1 MKEAIGHLLN
11 PSTLEPNLGL
21 YLGTL
26 GIDNSRE
33 YKTSFLSSWKRI
45 DSVLV
50 DLITEELIVDLRI
63 FRGPGACKA
72 LVNLWFLETGKFRTL
87 EWDGKAGKEF
97 LTRGTFRNGYWSF
110 TQGNQRFNFRLDDTI
125 QQGYTHSSVLTS
137 DLNLQLDA
145 LVSTLEKVNRPIS
158 SLETSGKD
166 WIFRL
171 LSPDLPVRGQLSLN
185 ETVLNLESSERLS
198 YSVTSGFSDRSF
210 QPESRIYGNGAGKN
224 VFRIN
229 LHKQTGILLWRN
241 GVPTPLETA
250 TFQKESLSY
259 VLRDPSEQIELVVTP
274 IRTTQQIIPGFFG
287 KKNPMERV
295 EGIVS
300 GKIRF
305 GNKKETVK
313 KGLAILEIER
323 ETHT

>member
-33 YKTSFLSSWKRI
+33 YKSSFLSSWKKI

-50 DLITEELIVDLRI
+50 DLITDDFLLALRI
-63 FRGPGACKA
+63 FRGPGACRA
-72 LVNLWFLETGKFRTL
+72 FLNLWFTESGKFKDL
-87 EWDGKAGKEF
+87 EWDGSPGKEF
-97 LTRGTFRNGYWSF
+97 LSRGTFRNGYWSF

-125 QQGYTHSSVLTS
+125 QQGYTHSSILAT

-145 LVSTLEKVNRPIS
+145 LVSTVEKSHKPVS

-166 WIFRL
+166 WLFRL
-171 LSPDLPVRGQLSLN
+171 ISPDLSVRGQLALD
-185 ETVLNLESSERLS
+185 EDTWNLDSSERLS
-198 YSVTSGFSDRSF
+198 YSITSGFSNQAF
-210 QPESRIYGNGAGKN
+210 IPESRIYGNASAKN
-224 VFRIN
+224 SFRLN
-229 LHKQTGILLWRN
+229 LNENTGILLWRN
-241 GVPTPLETA
+241 GVPTFLESA

-259 VLRDPSEQIELVVTP
+259 VLRDPSDQIELTITP
-274 IRTTQQIIPGFFG
+274 IRTTPQIIPGFFG
-287 KKNPMERV
+287 KKIPLERV
-295 EGIVS
+295 EGKIS

-305 GNKKETVK
+305 GNKKETIK
-313 KGLAILEIER
+313 KGFAILEV
-323 ETHT
+323 